1 MAVSW
6 MACLPTLN
14 KSIKLIVKRINS
26 HFVDFAQV
34 KELVVILLTFGK
46 SNELTVI
53 FLTLKRSKKLVVIL
67 LPLGKLSCFLDGCF
81 RSLVFAKLP
90 QEKLDA

>member
-1 MAVSW
+1 

-34 KELVVILLTFGK
+34 IELVVILLTFGK
-46 SNELTVI
+46 SNKLTVI

-67 LPLGKLSCFLDGCF
+67 LSLGKLSCFLDGCF
-81 RSLVFAKLP
+81 CS
-90 QEKLDA
+90 